1 MCTDTPAATASVY
14 DLFVN
19 DSTSCDVCE
28 KLITYLRAVS
38 GKGARPSGTIIR
50 ATTKPGNSA
59 LSAAFDQRLP
69 VYASQKREESFEG
82 ALKALKAIAED
93 SGFGSLLLPEGGEAL
108 KWVEWC
114 LNESE
119 GAFKLSKQGVEK
131 LNKTLEDRVF
141 LLGGSNVTLAD
152 FVVAH
157 AAERWAS
164 KASQKELAQYCNIT
178 RWYHHISTLPGS
190 PYPET
195 VIDLHAVSRAH
206 TNLHKADAAAP
217 GGKGKGGKGSPKKG
231 EAGDADAAAKKKAE
245 RKAKNKEKQAKAQK
259 ETRPVE
265 DVSRLNMIVGKI
277 NKVWEHP
284 DAEKLWCEEIDCG
297 EASGPRQIA
306 SGLRD
311 FYKEASDLE
320 GRKVV
325 ILANL
330 KPRPL
335 RGFVSH
341 GMVMCASTGDHSQV
355 EVLDVPKDAKPGDR
369 ITIPGFDGEPDEVL
383 HPKHNPFDAVKGDL
397 KTVKKEDGVIMATY
411 KGKAFTLPSGEIVTA
426 PGLADCEIS

>member
-1 MCTDTPAATASVY
+1 MCADNTTTATESAY

-19 DSTSCDVCE
+19 DSATCDVCE
-28 KLITYLRAVS
+28 KLIVYLRAVS
-38 GKGARPSGTIIR
+38 GKASSFTGSTIR
-50 ATTKPGNSA
+50 ASTKPGNSV
-59 LSAAFDQRLP
+59 LSAAFGQRLP

-82 ALKALKAIAED
+82 ALKVLKAIAED
-93 SGFGSLLLPEGGEAL
+93 SGFGALLIPEGSEAL

-119 GAFKLSKQGVEK
+119 GAFKLTKEGVEK
-131 LNKTLEDRVF
+131 LNKALEDRAF
-141 LLGGSNVTLAD
+141 LLGGSNITLAD

-178 RWYHHISTLPGS
+178 RWYHHISSLPGS
-190 PYPET
+190 PYPDS
-195 VIDLHAVSRAH
+195 VIDLHAVTRAY
-206 TNLHKADAAAP
+206 TNLHKADATAAAE
-217 GGKGKGGKGSPKKG
+217 GKGGKGSPKKG
-231 EAGDADAAAKKKAE
+231 EADEAGKKKAE
-245 RKAKNKEKQAKAQK
+245 RKAKNKDKQAKAQK

-341 GMVMCASTGDHSQV
+341 GMVMCASSGDHSQV
-355 EVLDVPKDAKPGDR
+355 EVLTVPEDAKPGER
-369 ITIPGFDGEPDEVL
+369 ISIPGFDGEPDDVL

-397 KTVKKEDGVIMATY
+397 KTVKKEDGVIVATY
-411 KGKAFTLPSGEIVTA
+411 KGNAFTLPNGEIITT
-426 PGLADCEIS
+426 PSLADCEIS

>member
-1 MCTDTPAATASVY
+1 MCTDSSATAPSVY

-19 DSTSCDVCE
+19 DSTACDVCE
-28 KLITYLRAVS
+28 KLITYLKTVS
-38 GKGARPSGTIIR
+38 GKGARFTGSIIR

-69 VYASQKREESFEG
+69 VYASQKKEEAFEG
-82 ALKALKAIAED
+82 GYKALKAIAED
-93 SGFGSLLLPEGGEAL
+93 SAFGALLIPEGSDAL
-108 KWVEWC
+108 KWVEWA

-119 GAFKLSKQGVEK
+119 GSFKLSKQGVEK
-131 LNKTLEDRVF
+131 LNKALEDRVF
-141 LLGGSNVTLAD
+141 LLGGSNITLAD

-164 KASQKELAQYCNIT
+164 KASQKELAQFCNIT
-178 RWYHHISTLPGS
+178 RWYSHISSLPGS
-190 PYPET
+190 PFPDS
-195 VIDLHAVSRAH
+195 VIDLHAVSRAYA
-206 TNLHKADAAAP
+206 NLHKGEGAAA
-217 GGKGKGGKGSPKKG
+217 GGKGGKGSPKKG
-231 EAGDADAAAKKKAE
+231 ADADEAAKKKAE
-245 RKAKNKEKQAKAQK
+245 RKAKNKDKQAKAQK

-311 FYKEASDLE
+311 FYKQASDLE

-355 EVLDVPKDAKPGDR
+355 EVLDVPADAKPGDR

-397 KTVKKEDGVIMATY
+397 KTVKEADGKIVATY
-411 KGKAFTLPSGEIVTA
+411 KGKPFTLPSGEIVTA
-426 PGLADCEIS
+426 PGLVDCEIS

>member
-141 LLGGSNVTLAD
+141 LLGGSNITLAD

-190 PYPET
+190 PYPES
-195 VIDLHAVSRAH
+195 VIDLHAVSRAY
-206 TNLHKADAAAP
+206 TNLHKADTAAP

-426 PGLADCEIS
+426 PDLADCEIS

>member
-1 MCTDTPAATASVY
+1 MCTDTTSSAATESVY

-19 DSTSCDVCE
+19 DSTPCDVCE
-28 KLITYLRAVS
+28 KLIAYLRAVS
-38 GKGARPSGTIIR
+38 SKASRPCGTIIR
-50 ATTKPGNSA
+50 ATTKPGSSA
-59 LSAAFDQRLP
+59 LSAAFAQRLP
-69 VYASQKREESFEG
+69 VYASQNREDAFEG

-93 SGFGSLLLPEGGEAL
+93 SGFGALLIPEGGEAL

-119 GAFKLSKQGVEK
+119 GAFKLSKEGVEK
-131 LNKTLEDRVF
+131 LDKALEDRVF
-141 LLGGSNVTLAD
+141 LLGGSNITLAD

-157 AAERWAS
+157 AAERWVS
-164 KASQKELAQYCNIT
+164 KASQKELAQHCNIT

-190 PYPET
+190 PYPES
-195 VIDLHAVSRAH
+195 VVDLHAVSRAY
-206 TNLHKADAAAP
+206 TNLHKGDAVV
-217 GGKGKGGKGSPKKG
+217 GGGKGGKGSPKKG
-231 EAGDADAAAKKKAE
+231 GEATGEEAAKKKAE

-297 EASGPRQIA
+297 EPSGPRQIA

-341 GMVMCASTGDHSQV
+341 GMVMCASTNDHSQV

-369 ITIPGFDGEPDEVL
+369 ISIPGFDGEPDEVL

-397 KTVKKEDGVIMATY
+397 KTVKKEDGLIVATY
-411 KGKAFTLPSGEIVTA
+411 KGKAFTLPSGEVVTA